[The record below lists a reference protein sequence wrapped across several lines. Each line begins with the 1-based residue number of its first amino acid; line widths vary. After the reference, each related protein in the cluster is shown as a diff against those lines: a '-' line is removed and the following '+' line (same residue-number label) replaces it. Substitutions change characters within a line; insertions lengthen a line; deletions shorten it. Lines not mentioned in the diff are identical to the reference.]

1 MFPCNMYFELQLVI
15 LMQYSLVG
23 SKPQLKMFIGL
34 CWMFSLE
41 WKREYFICKHQF
53 FLLFQLR
60 PGDISHAHLVSKAII
75 IEDDNESDIAWLF
88 CELWLCV
95 LNAAPFENS

>member
-1 MFPCNMYFELQLVI
+1 MNI
-15 LMQYSLVG
+15 LCVSI
-23 SKPQLKMFIGL
+23 S
-34 CWMFSLE
+34 
-41 WKREYFICKHQF
+41 F

-75 IEDDNESDIAWLF
+75 IEGDIAWLF